1 MFDSGI
7 NRSIKELN
15 LKINFCP
22 MKTKTNEFKTK
33 KLTRKEALLK
43 AGKYAAFTAAAAV
56 VMLSPKVSQAVS
68 APRQRGFGY

>member
-1 MFDSGI
+1 
-7 NRSIKELN
+7 
-15 LKINFCP
+15 